1 MAAGA
6 TCSPN
11 RGDAAP
17 REDYMSALRFST
29 AAALGFI
36 AHLAIT
42 PAHAL
47 TMAECSA
54 KYKAAQ
60 AAGTLKG
67 MKWNDFRKA
76 ECGTDAAAAAAPAA
90 TTQKAKA
97 PDAGEPTPETTEK
110 AAEPADTKMP
120 APKGVVFPKAV
131 STKYASEKPAKA
143 RMHTCL
149 DQYRINK
156 ANNALGG
163 LVWIQ
168 KGGGYYSLC
177 NTKLKS

>member
-1 MAAGA
+1 
-6 TCSPN
+6 
-11 RGDAAP
+11 
-17 REDYMSALRFST
+17 MSALRFS
-29 AAALGFI
+29 AAALLGF
-36 AHLAIT
+36 AVHLAVT
-42 PAHAL
+42 PAQAL

-76 ECGTDAAAAAAPAA
+76 QCGADPAAAAAPAS
-90 TTQKAKA
+90 TTQKTKA
-97 PDAGEPTPETTEK
+97 PEASEPTPATTEL
-110 AAEPADTKMP
+110 APEPAAPKMA

-156 ANNALGG
+156 ANNGLGG
-163 LVWIQ
+163 LIWIQ
-168 KGGGYYSLC
+168 KGGGYYSIC
-177 NTKLKS
+177 NSKLKS